1 MNLTDYLASKAQEYA
16 PFDPKRFKRIYTT
29 FNAYCQDQVPKI
41 QIIGTN
47 GKGSTGRFLTLGL
60 EQAGFKVLHFTSPHL
75 LNFKERFYSQ
85 GRIITD
91 AALEKA
97 HQTLQTLPLE
107 PMSYFE
113 YATLL
118 AIVLAQDCDY
128 LVAEAGLGGE
138 FDSTSVL
145 NKRIALIYTPIS
157 LDHTERLGHSL
168 KEIATTKLR
177 AMIDLEPHTPILL
190 AHQNR
195 PFLKLAKQMA
205 SKYSLKLAPLVPP
218 PSLAIQAYAHKH
230 HYPPFLVDNLQTAI
244 SALEILNIDSSLAT
258 LKPLDLPGRF
268 EFLTPSII
276 LDVAHNVGGAK
287 ALAKALADQ
296 RVDLVYNS
304 YQRKDAYGVLKSLK
318 SRVKRVWI
326 LEVLDTQ
333 MIDRGVLEGFL
344 EQLCIPFAPFSWD
357 TFNPFSGL
365 FVVAGSFSV
374 VRTFIKGYQKYQ
386 GHFEGSRGL
395 CAR

>member
-1 MNLTDYLASKAQEYA
+1 MNLIDYLASKTQEYA
-16 PFDPKRFKRIYTT
+16 PFDPNRFKRIYTI
-29 FNAYCQDQVPKI
+29 FNTYYKDQVPKI

-47 GKGSTGRFLTLGL
+47 GKGSTGRFLTLSL

-75 LNFKERFYSQ
+75 LDFKERFYTQ
-85 GRIITD
+85 GKIITD
-91 AALEKA
+91 SALEKA
-97 HQTLQTLPLE
+97 HQILQTLPLE
-107 PMSYFE
+107 PISYFE

-145 NKRIALIYTPIS
+145 NKKIALIYTPIS

-177 AMIDLEPHTPILL
+177 AMINLKPRTPILL

-195 PFLKLAKQMA
+195 PFLKLAKQIA
-205 SKYSLKLAPLVPP
+205 DVYSLQLTLAPP
-218 PSLAIQAYAHKH
+218 PSLAVQAYANKH
-230 HYPPFLVDNLQTAI
+230 HYPPFLANNLQTAM
-244 SALEILNIDSSLAT
+244 SALEILNINSPIQT

-268 EFLTPSII
+268 EFFTPSII
-276 LDVAHNVGGAK
+276 LDVAHNVGGAR

-318 SRVKRVWI
+318 PRVKRVWI
-326 LEVLDTQ
+326 LEVLETQ

-344 EQLCIPFAPFSWD
+344 EELNIPFAPFSWD
-357 TFNPFSGL
+357 SFNPFSGL

-374 VRTFIKGYQKYQ
+374 VRTFIKGYQEYQ
-386 GHFEGSRGL
+386 GYFSGSKGL